1 MPWYV
6 ADYLADT
13 THLSTERHGAY
24 CLMLM
29 AAWKRGGTLPK
40 DDQQLAEVTKLGMAK
55 WKASKAVLLEFFMDD
70 GTHYSHKRVTEE
82 RTKAQQISDKK
93 TSSGKDGAGKRW
105 GESMSGEEGRS
116 AAVTRSQRLAAARA
130 KGSHTKH
137 EWESLQEALGYKCVK
152 CSADA
157 QSLVGGGLT
166 KDHVVPIYQGGDDS
180 ILNIQ
185 PMCRNCNSGKGNDTT
200 DYREM
205 SGIDWKKRLSE
216 CLAKRLSNASETP
229 TPARVSLPSPIPL
242 KSEIP
247 GADAPLS
254 PAVLPTAPSPEPES
268 TSSEEPGIPAC
279 PHQRLLRLFREKVP
293 ELPQPRRE
301 LWEGSKGADAM
312 RQRWHWLMTAKRD
325 TGDRYATTTDAGIEW
340 MGNFFE
346 RVQESDFLCGR
357 SGKWRCDLA
366 WLMQRDNFRKVIEHG
381 YPNKEMA

>member
-1 MPWYV
+1 MNWRV
-6 ADYLADT
+6 T
-13 THLSTERHGAY
+13 
-24 CLMLM
+24 
-29 AAWKRGGTLPK
+29 AAGPEPDL
-40 DDQQLAEVTKLGMAK
+40 QLAVRADNATTNA
-55 WKASKAVLLEFFMDD
+55 ADAVKGARPAYFPEAGGFTNTPIYDRYRLAPGAQFA
-70 GTHYSHKRVTEE
+70 GPAIVEE
-82 RTKAQQISDKK
+82 RESTVIV
-93 TSSGKDGAGKRW
+93 GPGA
-105 GESMSGEEGRS
+105 
-116 AAVTRSQRLAAARA
+116 
-130 KGSHTKH
+130 
-137 EWESLQEALGYKCVK
+137 K
-152 CSADA
+152 CSIDA
-157 QSLVGGGLT
+157 HSLIGGGLT
-166 KDHVVPIYQGGDDS
+166 KDHIVPIYQGGDDS

-185 PMCRNCNSGKGNDTT
+185 PMCRNCNSSKGNDTT

-205 SGIDWKKRLSE
+205 SGMDWKKRLSE
-216 CLAKRLSNASETP
+216 CLAKRLSNASETA

>member
-55 WKASKAVLLEFFMDD
+55 WKASKEVLLELFKDN

-82 RTKAQQISDKK
+82 WTKAQAISEKK
-93 TSSGKDGAGKRW
+93 
-105 GESMSGEEGRS
+105 
-116 AAVTRSQRLAAARA
+116 AAAGA
-130 KGSHTKH
+130 KGGTAKQQNRSEDGGTAVA
-137 EWESLQEALGYKCVK
+137 QQVAQGV
-152 CSADA
+152 ADA
-157 QSLVGGGLT
+157 
-166 KDHVVPIYQGGDDS
+166 IA
-180 ILNIQ
+180 
-185 PMCRNCNSGKGNDTT
+185 
-200 DYREM
+200 E
-205 SGIDWKKRLSE
+205 
-216 CLAKRLSNASETP
+216 AKQTA

>member
-1 MPWYV
+1 MTKKADTWMPWYV

-55 WKASKAVLLEFFMDD
+55 WKASKEVLLELFKDN

-82 RTKAQQISDKK
+82 WTKAQAISEKK
-93 TSSGKDGAGKRW
+93 
-105 GESMSGEEGRS
+105 
-116 AAVTRSQRLAAARA
+116 AAAGA
-130 KGSHTKH
+130 KGGTAKQQNRSEDGGTAVA
-137 EWESLQEALGYKCVK
+137 QQVAQGV
-152 CSADA
+152 ADA
-157 QSLVGGGLT
+157 
-166 KDHVVPIYQGGDDS
+166 IA
-180 ILNIQ
+180 
-185 PMCRNCNSGKGNDTT
+185 
-200 DYREM
+200 E
-205 SGIDWKKRLSE
+205 
-216 CLAKRLSNASETP
+216 AKQTA

>member
-1 MPWYV
+1 MTKKADTWMPWYV

-55 WKASKAVLLEFFMDD
+55 WKASKEVLLELFKDN

-82 RTKAQQISDKK
+82 WTKAQAISEKK
-93 TSSGKDGAGKRW
+93 
-105 GESMSGEEGRS
+105 
-116 AAVTRSQRLAAARA
+116 AAAGA
-130 KGSHTKH
+130 KGGTAKQQNRSEDGGTAVA
-137 EWESLQEALGYKCVK
+137 QQVAQQVAQGV
-152 CSADA
+152 ADA
-157 QSLVGGGLT
+157 
-166 KDHVVPIYQGGDDS
+166 IA
-180 ILNIQ
+180 
-185 PMCRNCNSGKGNDTT
+185 
-200 DYREM
+200 E
-205 SGIDWKKRLSE
+205 
-216 CLAKRLSNASETP
+216 AKQTA